1 MEVETMERF
10 KLLNDQEVTVSV
22 RLLHRKPIREAVG
35 VDIVAAAHDPDQ
47 LKQLLDLLTDPD
59 KLWTVVSVVSGVSV
73 DDLLA
78 QADGSTEEDAGTAL
92 LESVVSFFPKSSPLR
107 TPLLRL
113 LERTK
118 ETHGEQVRNAE
129 QLALEAVESLDI
141 GSVISDANQQTNG

>member
-1 MEVETMERF
+1 MVERF
-10 KLLNDQEVTVSV
+10 KLLNDQEVAVSV
-22 RLLHRKPIREAVG
+22 RLSHRKPIREAVG

-113 LERTK
+113 LERAK

-129 QLALEAVESLDI
+129 QLALEAVENLDI

>member
-1 MEVETMERF
+1 MERF
-10 KLLNDQEVTVSV
+10 KLLNDQEVAVSV
-22 RLLHRKPIREAVG
+22 RLSHRKPIREAVG

-47 LKQLLDLLTDPD
+47 LQQLLDLLTDPD

-113 LERTK
+113 LERAK

-129 QLALEAVESLDI
+129 QLALEAVENLGI

>member
-1 MEVETMERF
+1 MERF

-92 LESVVSFFPKSSPLR
+92 LEAVVSFFPKSSPLR

-113 LERTK
+113 LERAK
-118 ETHGEQVRNAE
+118 ETHGEQVRDAE

-141 GSVISDANQQTNG
+141 GSVISDANQRTNG

>member
-1 MEVETMERF
+1 MVERF
-10 KLLNDQEVTVSV
+10 KLLNDQEVAVSV
-22 RLLHRKPIREAVG
+22 RLSHRKPIREAVG

-47 LKQLLDLLTDPD
+47 LQQLLNLLTDPD

-73 DDLLA
+73 GDLLA

-113 LERTK
+113 LERAK

-129 QLALEAVESLDI
+129 QLALEAVENLDI

>member
-1 MEVETMERF
+1 MERF

-78 QADGSTEEDAGTAL
+78 QADGSTEEDAGTVL

>member
-1 MEVETMERF
+1 MERF
-10 KLLNDQEVTVSV
+10 KLLNDQEVAVSV
-22 RLLHRKPIREAVG
+22 RLSHRKPIREAVG

-47 LKQLLDLLTDPD
+47 LQQLLNLLTDPD

-73 DDLLA
+73 GDLLA
-78 QADGSTEEDAGTAL
+78 QADGSTEEDSGTAL

-107 TPLLRL
+107 TPLMRL
-113 LERTK
+113 LEKAK

-129 QLALEAVESLDI
+129 QLALEAVENLDI

>member
-1 MEVETMERF
+1 MERF

-113 LERTK
+113 LEKAK

-129 QLALEAVESLDI
+129 QLALEAVENLDI
-141 GSVISDANQQTNG
+141 GSVISDVNQQTNG

>member
-1 MEVETMERF
+1 MVERF
-10 KLLNDQEVTVSV
+10 KLLNDQEVAVSV
-22 RLLHRKPIREAVG
+22 RLSHRKPIREAVG

-73 DDLLA
+73 DGLLA

-92 LESVVSFFPKSSPLR
+92 LEAVVSFFPKSSPLR

-113 LERTK
+113 LERAK

-129 QLALEAVESLDI
+129 QLALEAVENLDI

>member
-1 MEVETMERF
+1 MVERF

-47 LKQLLDLLTDPD
+47 LQQLLDLLTDPD

-113 LERTK
+113 LERAK

-129 QLALEAVESLDI
+129 QLALEAVENLDI

>member
-1 MEVETMERF
+1 MERF

>member
-1 MEVETMERF
+1 MERF
-10 KLLNDQEVTVSV
+10 KLLNDQEITVSV
-22 RLLHRKPIREAVG
+22 RLSHRKPIREAVG

-47 LKQLLDLLTDPD
+47 LQQLLNLLTDPD

-92 LESVVSFFPKSSPLR
+92 LEAVVSFFPKSSPLR

-113 LERTK
+113 LERAK

-129 QLALEAVESLDI
+129 QLALEAVENLDI
-141 GSVISDANQQTNG
+141 GSVISDVNQQTNG

>member
-1 MEVETMERF
+1 MERF

-113 LERTK
+113 LERAK

-129 QLALEAVESLDI
+129 QLALEAVENLDI

>member
-1 MEVETMERF
+1 MERF
-10 KLLNDQEVTVSV
+10 KLLNDHEVDVSV
-22 RLLHRKPIREAVG
+22 RLSHRKPIREAVG

-92 LESVVSFFPKSSPLR
+92 LESVVSFFPRSSPLR

-113 LERTK
+113 LEKAK

-129 QLALEAVESLDI
+129 QLALEAVKNLDI
-141 GSVISDANQQTNG
+141 GSVISDVNQQTNG

>member
-1 MEVETMERF
+1 MVERF
-10 KLLNDQEVTVSV
+10 KLLNDQEVAVSV
-22 RLLHRKPIREAVG
+22 RLSHRKPIREAVG

-47 LKQLLDLLTDPD
+47 LQQLLNLLTDPD

-113 LERTK
+113 LERAK

-129 QLALEAVESLDI
+129 QLALEAVENLDI
-141 GSVISDANQQTNG
+141 GSVISDVNQQTNG